1 LSARLADD
9 LLLLD
14 KELSEIDLL
23 ISQAKTEAGRHETR
37 REAAAGKLAG
47 MPDHADTRD
56 RLEQSTALIML
67 TQRAALMQTQVE
79 VLDGKRRAIARYR
92 DAIAEYLLALE
103 GADAT
108 ATGSGTLTRRW
119 TRPWPGCSW
128 GPRKTCVARSRARC
142 TTGPRRA

>member
-1 LSARLADD
+1 MATDPATRPASGVEALSARLADD

-56 RLEQSTALIML
+56 RL
-67 TQRAALMQTQVE
+67 
-79 VLDGKRRAIARYR
+79 
-92 DAIAEYLLALE
+92 
-103 GADAT
+103 
-108 ATGSGTLTRRW
+108 
-119 TRPWPGCSW
+119 
-128 GPRKTCVARSRARC
+128 
-142 TTGPRRA
+142 